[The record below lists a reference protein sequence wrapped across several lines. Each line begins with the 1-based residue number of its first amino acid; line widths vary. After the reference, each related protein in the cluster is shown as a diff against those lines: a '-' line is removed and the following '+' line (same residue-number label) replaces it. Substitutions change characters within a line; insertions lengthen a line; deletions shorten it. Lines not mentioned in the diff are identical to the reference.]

1 MYDEDYEDWVQ
12 EQIDAEVGKQVR
24 EGKYTDKIPTGKFAH
39 DAAAPDMRGFIT
51 KDSGKRFESPDGM
64 VRDTSEGKPQF
75 TLLFPKDVP
84 FEDQLMTRVA
94 DLYHRGGV
102 KYGARNWEK
111 SSTEEALA
119 KHEDC
124 LMRHVIKFLLG
135 VEDGEDHAAAVVW
148 NVNAVDLTR
157 RKIREK
163 KQAHLDAFGGLETK
177 PHNHNP
183 LDFKAGSYSGPDCGC
198 GKNLPDEAPPFN
210 PDLSLIGHVTKGQKA
225 KPFPTVEFSHGDEV
239 LDKNYY
245 RWQYST
251 PDMTWYC
258 TTMRSNYPSVG
269 QLANAN
275 GPLMFQDGAYAGIT
289 MLRDGSL
296 RWG

>member
-1 MYDEDYEDWVQ
+1 MYDQDYEDWVQ
-12 EQIDAEVGKQVR
+12 EQVDAEVGKQVR
-24 EGKYTDKIPTGKFAH
+24 EGKYE
-39 DAAAPDMRGFIT
+39 T
-51 KDSGKRFESPDGM
+51 KDSGKRFEAEDGM

-84 FEDQLMTRVA
+84 YEDQLMTRVA

-102 KYGARNWEK
+102 KYGPRNWEK
-111 SSTEEALA
+111 SSTEESLA

-157 RKIREK
+157 RKIREGTPAK
-163 KQAHLDAFGGLETK
+163 LEGLETR

-183 LDFKAGSYSGPDCGC
+183 FDFKAGSYSGPDCGC
-198 GKNLPDEAPPFN
+198 GCGKNLPGITDDLNTTGVKEVLPEYAP
-210 PDLSLIGHVTKGQKA
+210 DQSLIGYIPGERKA
-225 KPFPTVEFSHGDEV
+225 KPFPTVEFSVGDT
-239 LDKNYY
+239 LKDKNYY
-245 RWQYST
+245 
-251 PDMTWYC
+251 TWKL
-258 TTMRSNYPSVG
+258 TENYNWLQDGPAAPYERIG
-269 QLANAN
+269 DLAFSY
-275 GPLMFQDGAYAGIT
+275 GPLAIQTGAYAGIT
-289 MLRDGSL
+289 VLKDGSL